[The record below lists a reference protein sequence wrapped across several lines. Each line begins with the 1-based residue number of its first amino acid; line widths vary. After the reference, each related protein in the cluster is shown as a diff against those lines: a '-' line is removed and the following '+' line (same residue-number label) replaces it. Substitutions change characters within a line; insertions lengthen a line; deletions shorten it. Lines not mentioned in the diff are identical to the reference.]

1 MSGHSKWSTIKHKKG
16 KLDAARG
23 KIFTKLIRE
32 LTVATKAGGKDADS
46 NPRLRAA
53 ILAAR
58 ASNMPNDTIDRA
70 IKRGAGEIEGEIYEE
85 LTYEGYGPGGVA
97 ILIEAT
103 TTNRNRTYP
112 EIRAMFNKNGGN
124 LGSDGSVGW
133 MFEQKGVIEL
143 DGKNKNFDQVFE
155 GAVEAGAD
163 DVEEGE
169 EENFFVY
176 CAFKELHTVAKALET
191 AKFTLKSVKGTR
203 IPTNT
208 TAITG
213 ELVAANLKLIDLI
226 DEHDDVQNVYSNAD
240 ISDEELAKLEDY

>member
-32 LTVATKAGGKDADS
+32 LTVATKAGGKDMES

-53 ILAAR
+53 VIAAR
-58 ASNMPNDTIDRA
+58 GSNMPNDTIERA
-70 IKRGAGEIEGEIYEE
+70 IKRGAGEVEGEIYEE

-103 TTNRNRTYP
+103 TSNRNRTYP
-112 EIRAMFNKNGGN
+112 EIRALFNKNGGK
-124 LGSDGSVGW
+124 LGTDGSVGW
-133 MFEQKGVIEL
+133 MFEQKGVIEI
-143 DGKNKNFDQVFE
+143 DGAKKTFDQIFE
-155 GAVEAGAD
+155 AAVEAGAD

-169 EENFFVY
+169 DETFFIY
-176 CAFKELHTVAKALET
+176 CAFKDLHSVAKVLED
-191 AKFTLKSVKGTR
+191 AKFTLKSTKGTR
-203 IPTNT
+203 IPSNTVSVSGDAAATNM
-208 TAITG
+208 
-213 ELVAANLKLIDLI
+213 KLIDLL

-240 ISDEELAKLEDY
+240 ISEEELEKLGLI